1 MRHKVRHS
9 AWINNVLVHNEEQ
22 FTTLELA
29 LAYAK
34 ILTHGIVKIYD
45 ELDEL
50 IHSWEHGNEHHEEE
64 CYA

>member
-9 AWINNVLVHNEEQ
+9 TWINNVLVHNEEQ
-22 FTTLELA
+22 FVSLELA

-34 ILTHGIVKIYD
+34 IFEQGIIKIYN
-45 ELDEL
+45 EVGEL
-50 IHSWEHGNEHHEEE
+50 IHSWEQGNEGHQEN